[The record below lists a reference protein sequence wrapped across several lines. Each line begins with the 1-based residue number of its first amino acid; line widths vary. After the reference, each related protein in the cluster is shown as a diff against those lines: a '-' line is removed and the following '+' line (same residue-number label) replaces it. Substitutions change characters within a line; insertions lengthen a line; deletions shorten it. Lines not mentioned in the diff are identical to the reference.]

1 MPQFLGKNESAP
13 VFKSKAQQLLADAFR
28 ASAAW
33 TESTDI
39 DVIAMF
45 TKGGVPTEEP
55 MSVVYQAG
63 SANASTRTLK
73 VGDVM
78 VGTLFDDDTDGVTG
92 NQAGDTLEAAIYFN
106 KKGESVG
113 YDGVIFA
120 VLSYKGIPLK
130 SLQNPAI
137 KVEPLALSDGKFTT
151 IADAE
156 AYNVSFA
163 DIAPTDTCAIV
174 AMAYLKGG
182 DWQWKNITKGCST
195 KPGPDALGDFWNE
208 APRALAQSLVS

>member
-1 MPQFLGKNESAP
+1 MPQFLAKNESAP
-13 VFKSKAQQLLADAFR
+13 VFKSKAQQMLADAFR

-33 TESTDI
+33 TENTDI

-45 TKGGVPTEEP
+45 TKNGIPTEDP
-55 MSVVYQAG
+55 MSIIYQAG

-73 VGDVM
+73 IGDTM

-130 SLQNPAI
+130 TLQNPAI
-137 KVEPLALSDGKFTT
+137 KVEPLALTDGKFVPVP
-151 IADAE
+151 DAE
-156 AYNVSFA
+156 SYNVTFA
-163 DIAPTDTCAIV
+163 DIAATDTCAIV
-174 AMAYLKGG
+174 AMAFLKEG

-195 KPGPDALGDFWNE
+195 KPGTEALGDFWNE
-208 APRALAQSLVS
+208 APRVLAQSIVG